1 MASPMKKAPHC
12 GAFFIGRHPGAADQN
27 SELTATERKLT
38 HAQTIIATTR
48 VMGKAFLLNR

>member
-12 GAFFIGRHPGAADQN
+12 EAFFIGGHPGKADQN